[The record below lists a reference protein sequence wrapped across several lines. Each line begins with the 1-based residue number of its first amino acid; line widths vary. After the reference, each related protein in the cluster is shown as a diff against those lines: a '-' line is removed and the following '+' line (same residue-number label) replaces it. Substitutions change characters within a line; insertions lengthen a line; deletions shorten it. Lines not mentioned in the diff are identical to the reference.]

1 MTHNAEI
8 NAVGD
13 RVSTLQGDAFQALRE
28 LRAQRERFDVVV
40 LDPPAFIKRKKDT
53 KEGTLAYRRLNES
66 ALALL
71 ERDGLLVTASC
82 SFHMHRDDLL
92 RTVQQAARHSD
103 RSLQLLQQGQQSPD
117 HPIHPAI
124 PETAYLKAFFLRVLP
139 TL

>member
-1 MTHNAEI
+1 MS
-8 NAVGD
+8 G
-13 RVSTLQGDAFQALRE
+13 SKAL
-28 LRAQRERFDVVV
+28 LRQ
-40 LDPPAFIKRKKDT
+40 
-53 KEGTLAYRRLNES
+53 

-92 RTVQQAARHSD
+92 RTVQQAARHGD

-124 PETAYLKAFFLRVLP
+124 LETAYLKAFFLRVLP